1 MNPEKRNLF
10 IKLFQ
15 VTVVSFVVGLIYFGY
30 IIFIGIP
37 KTQARNYYNL
47 ATKQISENKID
58 EAKQNLEVAIS
69 FANEEYI
76 QRSLDDLLS
85 QK

>member
-1 MNPEKRNLF
+1 MNPDKRNLL

-15 VTVVSFVVGLIYFGY
+15 VTVVSLVVGLVYFGY

-47 ATKQISENKID
+47 AVKQISENKLD
-58 EAKQNLEVAIS
+58 EGKQNLEVALS
-69 FANEEYI
+69 FSEESYI
-76 QRSLDDLLS
+76 RNYLESLSS
-85 QK
+85 QE